1 RFSSKKCR
9 VSSVLTHH
17 VSRFT
22 SYASLYR
29 LAFLAHDPLIGVA
42 HTLALVRFGRV
53 KAAEFSSH
61 LSHNLP
67 VWAFNGELRVLLDG
81 YFDLCGNLIEHR
93 VRVSEAHVDGVA
105 LHRGLEADALNLEL
119 LHKALADASDHVVDQ
134 CPA

>member
-1 RFSSKKCR
+1 RRSSAGALWSRRSSCAPASGGDAPGHVFVRFSSKKCR

-67 VWAFNGELRVLLDG
+67 VWAFNGEL
-81 YFDLCGNLIEHR
+81 
-93 VRVSEAHVDGVA
+93 
-105 LHRGLEADALNLEL
+105 
-119 LHKALADASDHVVDQ
+119 
-134 CPA
+134 